1 MRHFR
6 LLHSSEPDQR
16 LPPRLVVAQAGEN
29 AVLDVH
35 RDMAVQLRRKISIR
49 ALISEHP
56 TQPE

>member
-6 LLHSSEPDQR
+6 LLYSSEPDQR
-16 LPPRLVVAQAGEN
+16 LSPRLVVAHAGAN
-29 AVLDVH
+29 TVLDVH

-49 ALISEHP
+49 ALVSEHP